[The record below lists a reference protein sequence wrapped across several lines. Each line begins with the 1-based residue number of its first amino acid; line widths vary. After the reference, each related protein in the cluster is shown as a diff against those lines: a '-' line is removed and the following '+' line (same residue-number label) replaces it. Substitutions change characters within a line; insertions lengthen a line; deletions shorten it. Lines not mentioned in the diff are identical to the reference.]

1 MLLNNKTAVIT
12 GCNKGI
18 GKKILEVFSENG
30 AKIYACVRKI
40 DNDFNNKIKII
51 SQNNK
56 NIILPIELDL
66 ENLTSL
72 KNAANSILEMEDKID
87 ILINNAGI
95 IENSLIQM
103 TKNENLKKIFE
114 VNFFS
119 LTEFT
124 NYIAKAIIKNR
135 NGSITYIS
143 STSALDNPIGRGSY
157 SASKAAVISHAQ
169 TLSRELGRSNIRV
182 NTIAPGL
189 TETDMMRNNTNKKII
204 DEVVSKLSIKR
215 IAMPKEI
222 ANVALFLSSDLA
234 SYITGQTIRVDGG
247 M

>member
-40 DNDFNNKIKII
+40 DNDFNNQIKII

-119 LTEFT
+119 LTEF
-124 NYIAKAIIKNR
+124 KLHCERIIKNR

>member
-1 MLLNNKTAVIT
+1 M
-12 GCNKGI
+12 
-18 GKKILEVFSENG
+18 
-30 AKIYACVRKI
+30 
-40 DNDFNNKIKII
+40 
-51 SQNNK
+51 
-56 NIILPIELDL
+56 
-66 ENLTSL
+66 
-72 KNAANSILEMEDKID
+72 
-87 ILINNAGI
+87 
-95 IENSLIQM
+95 
-103 TKNENLKKIFE
+103 
-114 VNFFS
+114 
-119 LTEFT
+119 
-124 NYIAKAIIKNR
+124 
-135 NGSITYIS
+135 
-143 STSALDNPIGRGSY
+143 DNPIGRGSY

-189 TETDMMRNNTNKKII
+189 TETDMMRKNTNKKII